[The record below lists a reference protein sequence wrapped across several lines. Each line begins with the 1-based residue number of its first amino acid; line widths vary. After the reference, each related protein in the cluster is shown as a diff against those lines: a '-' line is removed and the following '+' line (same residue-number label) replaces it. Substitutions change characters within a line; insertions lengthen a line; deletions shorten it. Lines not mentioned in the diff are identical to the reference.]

1 MVFFIIFFF
10 NSLIFLPKV
19 IKMVRSVYRSIANYN
34 NNKKLNFN
42 LINYFHF
49 LIKNCIFQVNKMQ
62 LEELENNRFQL
73 KSTDPNKPGLK
84 IICYASTV
92 ELTNEWLRTIRNILQ
107 KQIDLMQA
115 LTSPIEYQ
123 QQQQQ
128 QN

>member
-1 MVFFIIFFF
+1 
-10 NSLIFLPKV
+10 
-19 IKMVRSVYRSIANYN
+19 
-34 NNKKLNFN
+34 
-42 LINYFHF
+42 
-49 LIKNCIFQVNKMQ
+49 MQ

-92 ELTNEWLRTIRNILQ
+92 ELTNEWLRIIRNILQ
-107 KQIDLMQA
+107 SQHDFLRAI
-115 LTSPIEYQ
+115 TSPIEYQ